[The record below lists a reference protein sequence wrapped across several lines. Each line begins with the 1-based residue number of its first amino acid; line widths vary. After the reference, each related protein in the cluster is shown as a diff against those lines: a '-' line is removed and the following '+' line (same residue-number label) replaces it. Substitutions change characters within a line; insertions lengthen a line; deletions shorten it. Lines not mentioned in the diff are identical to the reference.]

1 MQVRVLKQANPT
13 SKKKILCTVMA
24 LVLAMVLTSLLIAVM
39 GHNPFQVYYSMIE
52 GCIGTPHRVRQTI
65 ITAIPLVIT
74 SIGVGIAFRMR
85 FWNIGAEGQILM
97 GGCFATFAA
106 LYFKELPGIVLLPTM
121 MLLGAL
127 GGGLWAL
134 IPALLKAKFNT
145 NETIVTLMMNYIALK
160 WIVFLQYGPWK
171 DPAAMGFPKIANFT
185 DNAILPKVFG
195 VHIGWII
202 ALSLVGAIYYLIY
215 YTKTGYEIQVLGE
228 SENTAR
234 YAGMNVKKVILIAM
248 MLSGAICGLTGMI
261 QASAVNN
268 TLTMDLTAGVGNTAI
283 IIAWLSNLKTP
294 WMLVVS
300 ILFAI
305 LNQGASYI
313 QTVYQIPQAAAEVIQ
328 GIILF
333 CILGSQFF
341 IHYKVRFEKDKYP
354 VSGQGIAQSG
364 LKNKEEVA

>member
-1 MQVRVLKQANPT
+1 MQVRVTKQLHTT
-13 SKKKILCTVMA
+13 SKHKVLCTIIA
-24 LVLAMVLTSLLIAVM
+24 LVVAMILTSLLIAVM

-52 GCIGTPHRVRQTI
+52 GCIGTPHRLRQTI

-74 SIGVGIAFRMR
+74 SVGVGIAFRMK

-106 LYFKELPGIVLLPTM
+106 LYFKDLPAIILIPTM
-121 MLLGAL
+121 MFLGAI
-127 GGGLWAL
+127 GGGVWAL

-202 ALSLVGAIYYLIY
+202 ALVLVVAVYYFIYH
-215 YTKTGYEIQVLGE
+215 TKTGYEIQVLGE

-234 YAGMNVKKVILIAM
+234 YAGMNVKKIILIAM
-248 MLSGAICGLTGMI
+248 MLSGAICGLAGMI

-268 TLTMDLTAGVGNTAI
+268 TLTMELTGGAGNTAI

-294 WMLVVS
+294 WMLIVS

-328 GIILF
+328 GIVLF
-333 CILGSQFF
+333 CVLGGQFF
-341 IHYKVRFEKDKYP
+341 IHYKVRFEKSVTKYSSKNLWEEKQ
-354 VSGQGIAQSG
+354 VSKG
-364 LKNKEEVA
+364 EVA

>member
-1 MQVRVLKQANPT
+1 MQVKVTKQLHTT
-13 SKKKILCTVMA
+13 SKQKVLCTMIA
-24 LVLAMVLTSLLIAVM
+24 LFVAMVLTSLLIAIM

-52 GCIGTPHRVRQTI
+52 GCIGTPHRIRQTI

-74 SIGVGIAFRMR
+74 SVGVGIAFRMK

-106 LYFKELPGIVLLPTM
+106 LYFKDLPAIILIPTM
-121 MLLGAL
+121 MLLGAI
-127 GGGLWAL
+127 GGGIWAL
-134 IPALLKAKFNT
+134 IPAILKAKFNT

-202 ALSLVGAIYYLIY
+202 ALVLVVAIYYFIY
-215 YTKTGYEIQVLGE
+215 HTKTGYEIQVLGE

-234 YAGMNVKKVILIAM
+234 YAGMNVRKIILIAM

-268 TLTMDLTAGVGNTAI
+268 TLTMELTAGVGNTAI

-294 WMLVVS
+294 WMLIVS
-300 ILFAI
+300 LLFAI

-328 GIILF
+328 GIVLF
-333 CILGSQFF
+333 CVLGGQFF
-341 IHYKVRFEKDKYP
+341 IHYKVRFERSDRKLSDSDLWKEKQ
-354 VSGQGIAQSG
+354 VSKG
-364 LKNKEEVA
+364 EVA

>member
-1 MQVRVLKQANPT
+1 MQVRVTKAANQT
-13 SKKKILCTVMA
+13 SKKKIITT
-24 LVLAMVLTSLLIAVM
+24 LVAIVIAMIITSLLIAVM
-39 GHNPFQVYYSMIE
+39 GHNPLNVYYSMIE
-52 GCIGTPHRVRQTI
+52 GCFGSGHRFKQTI
-65 ITAIPLVIT
+65 ITAIPLIIT
-74 SIGVGIAFRMR
+74 AVGVGVAFRMK

-106 LYFKELPGIVLLPTM
+106 LYFKSLPAFILLPIM
-121 MLLGAL
+121 ICFGAI

-134 IPALLKAKFNT
+134 IPAVLKAKLNT

-171 DPAAMGFPKIANFT
+171 DPQAMGFPKIANFT

-195 VHIGWII
+195 VHMGWVI
-202 ALSLVGAIYYLIY
+202 ALLLVIGIHYFIN

-228 SENTAR
+228 SENTAK
-234 YAGMNVKKVILIAM
+234 YAGMNVKKIILIAM
-248 MLSGAICGLTGMI
+248 ITSGAICGLTGMI

-268 TLTMDLTAGVGNTAI
+268 TLTMELTAGVGYTAI

-294 WMLVVS
+294 WMVVVS
-300 ILFAI
+300 MLFAV
-305 LNQGASYI
+305 LTQGASYI

-341 IHYKVRFEKDKYP
+341 IQYQVHFDKLTKH
-354 VSGQGIAQSG
+354 VI
-364 LKNKEEVA
+364 KEAY